1 MVAPWW
7 VLGHSRMKQ
16 DGSNKLMSLTVV
28 PSKCCVICP
37 LVVAHGGDP
46 CLGSSPFGSK
56 TWNRLVCLENNPW
69 WWMAPRPS
77 RSSLRRQVWCYR
89 LRQFLGGCDLSV
101 FCELLP
107 PFVPHVRHSYGVKK
121 AASVGWSRQPFILL
135 QGFIPPPGCRA
146 SAWRVHACFYELP
159 ILMAVDSPYF
169 WNFCICF
176 LWT

>member
-1 MVAPWW
+1 
-7 VLGHSRMKQ
+7 
-16 DGSNKLMSLTVV
+16 
-28 PSKCCVICP
+28 
-37 LVVAHGGDP
+37 
-46 CLGSSPFGSK
+46 
-56 TWNRLVCLENNPW
+56 
-69 WWMAPRPS
+69 
-77 RSSLRRQVWCYR
+77 

-146 SAWRVHACFYELP
+146 SAWRVHACFYELHAWLAKKTKLLIGMFPVKMHVFEKDQAP

-169 WNFCICF
+169 
-176 LWT
+176 